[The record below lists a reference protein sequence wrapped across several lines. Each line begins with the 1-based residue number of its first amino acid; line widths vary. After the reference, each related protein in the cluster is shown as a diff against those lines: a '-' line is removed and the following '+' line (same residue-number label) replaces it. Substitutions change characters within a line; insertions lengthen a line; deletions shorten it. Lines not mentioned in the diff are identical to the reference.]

1 MNKLIITLSI
11 TTLCNYNCTYCF
23 SKNTRESQLNNNFIN
38 FEHIITFL
46 TKLLVKNL
54 QIQLII
60 IGGEPSL
67 HNELPILCNF
77 CKKTN
82 IELIICTNA
91 SEKITYYTNLLNI
104 NKNIHYIFSWHS
116 LNTNLKN
123 TEFIKKIE
131 FLSKILSS
139 DSYEILVSAEPFN
152 FNNSLNVYQTLIS
165 NIKNIQCEFNM
176 LTSTEVCEV
185 FYTKSQKMLI
195 DTLNQ
200 KYDFNFYEFNKN
212 SKTNLIINNIIKNN
226 KFNYNKWLCDSGK
239 SYLYIDVDGFI
250 YRCYGYFLQN
260 INRGHVTTID
270 ISHLL
275 DKTPQICTISKCG
288 LDLTYTNKYTEYNG
302 SLSGQ
307 ML

>member
-1 MNKLIITLSI
+1 MNKLTITLSI
-11 TTLCNYNCTYCF
+11 TTLCNYNCAYCF
-23 SKNTRESQLNNNFIN
+23 SKNTRELQLNNKFIK
-38 FEHIITFL
+38 FEHIIAFL
-46 TKLLVKNL
+46 TKLLAKKI

-67 HNELPILCNF
+67 HNELPILCIF
-77 CKKTN
+77 CKKMN

-91 SEKITYYTNLLNI
+91 SEKITYYTNLINI

-123 TEFIKKIE
+123 IEFIKKIE

-152 FNNSLNVYQTLIS
+152 FNNSLNIYQTLIS

-176 LTSTEVCEV
+176 LISTDVCKV
-185 FYTKSQKMLI
+185 FYTKQQKIII

-260 INRGHVTTID
+260 INRGHITTID
-270 ISHLL
+270 ISYLL
-275 DKTPQICTISKCG
+275 DKIPQICIISKCG

-302 SLSGQ
+302 SLSSQ